1 MDAIKIFESPQFGQ
15 VRIITD
21 DASGELLFCAKD
33 VTEALGYTNGR
44 KAVADHVERG
54 DVTKR
59 DTPIPNQHGVLV
71 NQSVTYI
78 TESGVYALIFGSKQ
92 VVS

>member
-1 MDAIKIFESPQFGQ
+1 MNDLQIFSNPEFGQ
-15 VRIITD
+15 VRTV
-21 DASGELLFCAKD
+21 ELDGQPWLVGAD
-33 VTEALGYTNGR
+33 VATALGYKNPR
-44 KAVADHVERG
+44 KALADHIDPEDKG
-54 DVTKR
+54 VTKR